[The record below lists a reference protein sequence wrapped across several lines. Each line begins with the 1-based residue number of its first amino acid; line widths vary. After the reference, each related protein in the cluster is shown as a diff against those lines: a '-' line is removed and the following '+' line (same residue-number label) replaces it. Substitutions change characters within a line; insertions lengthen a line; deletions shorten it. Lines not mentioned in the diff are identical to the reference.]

1 MRISDGSSDVCSSD
15 LAVDGRIDSRLV
27 EVGLRGC
34 QLRAGLQHLRFGGA
48 NTRHGTAV
56 IRSPCVKLRFGRNL
70 AARQFIDLLE
80 PRQIRL
86 RLRYGRL
93 SLSNACFCCSQ
104 SRPALIDGIDQAG
117 SVEARKDLPFGDT
130 VIHVDMD
137 VRDRKS
143 TRLNSSH

>member
-1 MRISDGSSDVCSSD
+1 MRISDWSSDVCSSD
-15 LAVDGRIDSRLV
+15 L
-27 EVGLRGC
+27 
-34 QLRAGLQHLRFGGA
+34 LRFGGA

-117 SVEARKDLPFGDT
+117 SVEARKDLPLGEP
-130 VIHVDMD
+130 VI
-137 VRDRKS
+137 
-143 TRLNSSH
+143 

>member
-1 MRISDGSSDVCSSD
+1 MRISDWSSYVCSSD
-15 LAVDGRIDSRLV
+15 L
-27 EVGLRGC
+27 
-34 QLRAGLQHLRFGGA
+34 FGGA

-130 VIHVDMD
+130 VIHVDIAFSD
-137 VRDRKS
+137 EARSEARRVGKECVI
-143 TRLNSSH
+143 T